1 MNLKVEN
8 FADREKGIMEYLDRN
23 GEPGRSTG
31 FRCLDDFYTIKDGG
45 VTDWTG
51 FPASGKSYLVFE
63 LLMTQAE
70 LYGKRTLLYVPDIG
84 NYNEIWSKLM
94 MMYSGKNFNSKYGN
108 KINETD
114 ILKAKDWINFHFLI
128 LGKKDHKKSVSPIEF
143 FEFVCDYK
151 DDVGGVASGMIDSW
165 KNFSHDFSGKREDL
179 YLDEVLAQRNELSE
193 KYLKHFHTIAHAT
206 KTEIDE
212 NNISTGANGN
222 KKKKRRVPDANDIKG
237 GGSWYANGKCIISVD
252 FPDKSTNSLDLFVS
266 KTKPEGVG
274 KVGAILGEIKLDY
287 SRHRFYEVV
296 NGEKK
301 FTFTKSNDKLTNN
314 INFDEQ
320 KTNYITDGNPF

>member
-8 FADREKGIMEYLDRN
+8 FEEREKDIMQYLDRN

-31 FRCLDDFYTIKDGG
+31 FQCLDEFYTIKDGG
-45 VTDWTG
+45 CTDWTG
-51 FPASGKSYLVFE
+51 FPASGKSYLVLE

-70 LYGKRTLLYVPDIG
+70 LNGKRTMLYVPDIG
-84 NYNEIWSKLM
+84 NYNEVWSKLM
-94 MMYSGKNFNSKYGN
+94 MMYSGKNFNAKFGN
-108 KINETD
+108 KVTESD
-114 ILKAKDWINFHFLI
+114 ILNAKSWINFHFLI

-151 DDVGGVASGMIDSW
+151 DEAGIVHSGMIDSW
-165 KNFSHDFSGKREDL
+165 KNLSHDFFGKREDL
-179 YLDEVLAQRNELSE
+179 YLDEILAQRNELSE

-212 NNISTGANGN
+212 DNSYTDSTG
-222 KKKKRRVPDANDIKG
+222 KKKRKRRVPDANDIKG

-252 FPDKSTNSLDLFVS
+252 FPDKTKNSLDIFIS

-274 KVGAILGEIKLDY
+274 KVGAVVDKIRLDY
-287 SRHRFYEVV
+287 SRHRYYELI

-301 FTFTKSNDKLTNN
+301 FSFKQTAIKPVTH
-314 INFDEQ
+314 DE
-320 KTNYITDGNPF
+320 PF